1 MKNRRPFVIGLLFI
15 IFLITTHLAG
25 VAKYLTFERFIQE
38 RESLIGYVEN
48 NYVVSVISYIM
59 SYVAVVVLSLP
70 AALLLTLIGGFLFGT
85 LLGAIYANIGATV
98 GACISFFL
106 VRYSFGDFIQQKYGP
121 KLAIFNEQFNR
132 HGAAYLLAIHFVAF
146 IPFFMTNIFAG
157 MTRVHWFT
165 FLWTTSVG
173 IFPTALLYTYTG
185 QRLAQVDSF
194 LTLFT
199 PELVGGLLLLSLVTI
214 VSLVFSLKKE
224 DLNEKPI
231 ST

>member
-1 MKNRRPFVIGLLFI
+1 MKNKRSFVIGLIFI
-15 IFLITTHLAG
+15 IFLIALHTTG
-25 VAKYLTFERFIQE
+25 VAQCLTFERFVQE
-38 RESLIGYVEN
+38 RESLIGYVQH
-48 NYVVSVISYIM
+48 NYFISVIFYIVSYI
-59 SYVAVVVLSLP
+59 AVVVFSLP

-106 VRYSFGDFIQQKYGP
+106 VRYSFGDLIQQKYGP
-121 KLAIFNEQFNR
+121 KLALFNEQFNR

-199 PELVGGLLLLSLVTI
+199 PELVGGLLLLSVVTI
-214 VSLVFSLKKE
+214 ASLILTVKKGNS
-224 DLNEKPI
+224 NETPH
-231 ST
+231 SP